1 MLPWDN
7 RVRLTWFCVCVCVLE
22 LICACIPDLH
32 LDSDLNMSSTC
43 ISSCVGDRNL
53 VKRYFEEKKRNH
65 IASRYNTS
73 LFRCYKTTGWVL
85 TKLHDENRGELE
97 QQEEREWCR
106 TALAQED
113 MGRLLTSE
121 GFFLQSVIYPFTLCC
136 ISVALQWKSPFS
148 PKHITTFLPCSAHLT
163 ITPTESKLAHLTDG
177 KLNSRQLDFTGLKT
191 WYSRNNETD

>member
-1 MLPWDN
+1 MVL
-7 RVRLTWFCVCVCVLE
+7 CVCVCVGIDLCMHSWPPPGFWPEYE
-22 LICACIPDLH
+22 LNVYLFMCRRQK
-32 LDSDLNMSSTC
+32 
-43 ISSCVGDRNL
+43 SCE
-53 VKRYFEEKKRNH
+53 KIFWKKKRNH

-148 PKHITTFLPCSAHLT
+148 PQTHHHVSALFSTPYNNSNGKQTRPSHGWKIEQST
-163 ITPTESKLAHLTDG
+163 IRFHRPQNLIFPE
-177 KLNSRQLDFTGLKT
+177 
-191 WYSRNNETD
+191 

>member
-148 PKHITTFLPCSAHLT
+148 PQTHHHVSALFSTPYNNSNGKQTRPSHGWKIEQST
-163 ITPTESKLAHLTDG
+163 IRFHRPQNLIFPE
-177 KLNSRQLDFTGLKT
+177 
-191 WYSRNNETD
+191 